1 MRRLTK
7 QLFAMTIKKRLL
19 LPIIACIVLSNA
31 AYTVFWAS
39 KHSKAL
45 LEAFESEVNLAQTF
59 VAPPVAAAVWDFDS
73 EGAEGALMGVTEM
86 QDALFAQVLVEGDT
100 FAEVFVDDSRRAE
113 WVAPVADLLA
123 AEQPEFSLETDQLA
137 YVKFPVTHEEGGE
150 VAQIVMGF
158 HNGRVQATIQS
169 LYLQSAAISLAVIL
183 VVALI
188 VFFSAASVTRPLD
201 KIIARIGALRD
212 GDMDSPVPEARRR
225 DELGRLAGA
234 VGEFIQAT
242 RANAALEVQS
252 REAAKEQAAV
262 VQELASGLNN
272 LAQGLLS
279 HRINRDMS
287 EEYVTL
293 RSDFNKTAESLDD
306 LIGRVLVTI
315 GQIEDQTAQMAQG
328 TDDLSRR
335 TETQAATLEQTAAAL
350 DQITTNVQAATQQT
364 SDVEHTVSDTR
375 SEVLRCGE
383 IVQRAVDAMREIDE
397 SASRISEIN
406 DVIEGISFQ
415 TNLLALN
422 AGVEAARAGEFGR
435 GFAVVA
441 SEVRNLALASTNSA
455 NEIKGLI
462 DASSDKVKVGVGL
475 VDEAGQAIGTII
487 EKIQQVSEL
496 AVQIA
501 ASSREQAST
510 ISEINSGVT
519 ELDRVT
525 QQNASMVERSS
536 EQGQTL
542 KQAAAEL
549 AELVASFKP
558 SQKAGAI
565 AAAPGGAGDHW
576 TPQAFAQDRLAG

>member
-123 AEQPEFSLETDQLA
+123 AEEAEFSLETDQLA

-212 GDMDSPVPEARRR
+212 GDMDSPVPEERRR

-234 VGEFIQAT
+234 VGEFIQAM
-242 RANAALEVQS
+242 RANAALEAQT

-262 VQELASGLNN
+262 VQELATGLNN

-315 GQIEDQTAQMAQG
+315 GRIEDQTAQMAQG

-350 DQITTNVQAATQQT
+350 DQITTNVKAATQQT

-383 IVQRAVDAMREIDE
+383 IVQRAVEAMREIDE
-397 SASRISEIN
+397 SAAKISEIN

-441 SEVRNLALASTNSA
+441 SEVRNLALASSKSA

-487 EKIQQVSEL
+487 EKIQQVAEL

-549 AELVASFKP
+549 AELVAAFKP
-558 SQKAGAI
+558 SQKAAAI
-565 AAAPGGAGDHW
+565 AAVPDGAGDHW
-576 TPQAFAQDRLAG
+576 GGQDFTQDRLAG